1 MKKFF
6 AEFFNDPV
14 YHALITV
21 IVGILVVVFH
31 KLILDIACMV
41 LGAILALIGIINIIK
56 YFRLQG
62 EAKYN
67 LLSGLIF
74 GALGVSIIFSPDTLE
89 GLAAVAVGIL
99 ILYHGIV
106 NLENSIKLKKSG
118 YKFWYIALI
127 FALLTVGA
135 GITLIVLKNASALPL
150 AAGIVL
156 IVEGVLNTW
165 VAIKVKKANG

>member
-6 AEFFNDPV
+6 SEFFLDPV
-14 YHALITV
+14 YHALTTV
-21 IVGILVVVFH
+21 ILGILVVVFH
-31 KLILDIACMV
+31 KLILDIACII

-74 GALGVSIIFSPDTLE
+74 GALGASIIISPDALE
-89 GLAAVAVGIL
+89 GLAAIAFGIL

-106 NLENSIKLKKSG
+106 NLENSIKLNKDK
-118 YKFWYIALI
+118 YKYWYIALV
-127 FALLTVGA
+127 FSLLTIAA
-135 GITLIVLKNASALPL
+135 GITLIVLKKASMLPL

-165 VAIKVKKANG
+165 VAIKVKKTNG